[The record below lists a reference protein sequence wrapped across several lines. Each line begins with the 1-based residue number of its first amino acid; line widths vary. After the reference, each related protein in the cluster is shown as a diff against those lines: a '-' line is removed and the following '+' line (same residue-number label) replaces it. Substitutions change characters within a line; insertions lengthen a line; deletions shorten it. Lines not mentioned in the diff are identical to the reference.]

1 MIQSEITRLK
11 DDNYPKYLPG
21 YSGFSTEAMAAEI
34 AGKRVFR
41 PSSGK
46 SQKAIEGIN
55 HELVLEGNSENITR
69 VVEEFKKLN
78 TLFFYFHTMTENR
91 TEKGAQIKF
100 FSARRWD
107 DKAGSILKDISD
119 RTAVRIV
126 QHIFI

>member
-1 MIQSEITRLK
+1 
-11 DDNYPKYLPG
+11 
-21 YSGFSTEAMAAEI
+21 MAAEI
-34 AGKRVFR
+34 AGKRIFG

-69 VVEEFKKLN
+69 FVEEFKKLN